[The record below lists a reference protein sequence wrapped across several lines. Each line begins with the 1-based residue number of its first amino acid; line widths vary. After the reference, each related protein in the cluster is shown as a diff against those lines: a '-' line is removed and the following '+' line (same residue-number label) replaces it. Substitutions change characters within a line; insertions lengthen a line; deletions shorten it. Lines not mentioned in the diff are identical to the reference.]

1 MVYYLLVFVRLGIAK
16 KILGIPIKDYLKE
29 VVLLTFV
36 VTLIAFTVPMVVVHT
51 MNTCFMRLCVT
62 TLSALFSTF
71 WGIYIVGLGQ
81 SEKKKVIF
89 KVKST
94 WKKYKHNL

>member
-1 MVYYLLVFVRLGIAK
+1 MAR

-36 VTLIAFTVPMVVVHT
+36 VTLIAFTIPMIVVHT
-51 MNTCFMRLCVT
+51 MSTSFVRLCVT
-62 TLSALFSTF
+62 SLSALLSTF
-71 WGIYIVGLGQ
+71 LGIYIVGLGQ

-89 KVKST
+89 KIKCFL
-94 WKKYKHNL
+94 KKYTQNYE